1 MSSFETGHSS
11 VPTAVNSAP
20 HHPPSFCL
28 PLTTRHAQLPPL
40 LPPQAPGK
48 CAVKAVKMSKVTYP
62 GSTLSSSIVCLASLC
77 IPTHHT
83 SADHTLS
90 PIKSYNA
97 AANRKPR
104 TPRPRAQADPP
115 RSSLCFASCRI
126 RAAIR
131 RRMDDNRDGR
141 ERELDGI
148 GW

>member
-20 HHPPSFCL
+20 NHPPFFCL

-40 LPPQAPGK
+40 LPQAPGK

-90 PIKSYNA
+90 PIKSCKA
-97 AANRKPR
+97 AANQTTC
-104 TPRPRAQADPP
+104 TPAP
-115 RSSLCFASCRI
+115 
-126 RAAIR
+126 
-131 RRMDDNRDGR
+131 
-141 ERELDGI
+141 
-148 GW
+148 